1 MNNASPAPAL
11 LSAAAELPGVGGAD
25 WRVIR
30 GDCLSVLAQ
39 LPEKSANM
47 IFADPPYN
55 LQLKGELWRPNM
67 TRFNGVTAKWDK
79 FSSFAEYDSF
89 CESWLS
95 ECQRVLADDGTLWVI
110 GSYHNIGRVSRLMQD
125 LGFWLLNDVVWKKT
139 NPPPNFRGVRFTN
152 ATETLV
158 WAKKN
163 AKSRYAC
170 VEFTNATETLVWAKK
185 GEFSRYIFNRQM
197 MNAENNGKQMRNV
210 WEIPICSGAER
221 LRNGQREA
229 LHPTQKP
236 EELLQRILLS
246 CTRPGDVVLDPF
258 LGSGTTL
265 AVARQLKRMG
275 VGIERDAKYVSAASE
290 RIEATVPDQSTVNK
304 EAAVRPRVLRRVP
317 FSELIGCG
325 LIRVG
330 QTLYSPNRET
340 KAKVGDRGGNVRL
353 NRRTGSIHKM
363 GAFARNAPECNGWT
377 FWSVKRRGGEF
388 VLIDDLRAKC
398 RRLSKREGK

>member
-1 MNNASPAPAL
+1 MKDTSATPAL

-30 GDCLSVLAQ
+30 GDCLSVLSQ

-79 FSSFAEYDSF
+79 FASFAEYDKF
-89 CESWLS
+89 CESWLT
-95 ECQRVLADDGTLWVI
+95 ECRRILADNGTLWVI
-110 GSYHNIGRVSRLMQD
+110 GTYHNIGRVSRLMQD
-125 LGFWLLNDVVWKKT
+125 LEFWLLNDIFLWEKT
-139 NPPPNFRGVRFTN
+139 NAPPNFRGVRFAN

-158 WAKKN
+158 WAKK
-163 AKSRYAC
+163 SESSSY
-170 VEFTNATETLVWAKK
+170 T
-185 GEFSRYIFNRQM
+185 FNRDM
-197 MNAENNGKQMRNV
+197 MKAENGGKQMRNV
-210 WEIPICSGAER
+210 WEIPICGGAER
-221 LRNGQREA
+221 LRNGQGKA

-236 EELLQRILLS
+236 EELLRRVLLS
-246 CTRPGDVVLDPF
+246 CTKQGDVVLDPF

-265 AVARQLKRMG
+265 AVARQLGRRG
-275 VGIERDAKYVSAASE
+275 VGIERGVKYVKVASK
-290 RIEATVPDQSTVNK
+290 RIKAVVLDQSTVDK
-304 EAAVRPRVLRRVP
+304 EAEVRPRVLRRVP
-317 FSELIGCG
+317 FSELIGRG

-330 QTLYSPNRET
+330 QTLYSPDREIR
-340 KAKVGDRGGNVRL
+340 AEVADQGGNVRL

-388 VLIDDLRAKC
+388 VLIDDLRAEC
-398 RRLSKREGK
+398 RLLSKREGK

>member
-1 MNNASPAPAL
+1 MKDTSPAPDL

-30 GDCLSVLAQ
+30 GDCLSVLSQ

-79 FSSFAEYDSF
+79 FASFAEYDKF
-89 CESWLS
+89 CESWLT
-95 ECQRVLADDGTLWVI
+95 ECRRILADNGTLWVI
-110 GSYHNIGRVSRLMQD
+110 GTYHNIGRVSRLMQD
-125 LGFWLLNDVVWKKT
+125 LEFWLLNDIFLWEKT
-139 NPPPNFRGVRFTN
+139 NAPPNFRGVRFAN

-158 WAKKN
+158 WAKK
-163 AKSRYAC
+163 SESSSY
-170 VEFTNATETLVWAKK
+170 T
-185 GEFSRYIFNRQM
+185 FNRDM
-197 MNAENNGKQMRNV
+197 MKAENGGKQMRNV
-210 WEIPICSGAER
+210 WEIPICGGAER
-221 LRNGQREA
+221 LRNGQGKA

-236 EELLQRILLS
+236 EELLRRVLLS
-246 CTRPGDVVLDPF
+246 CTKQGDVVLDPF

-265 AVARQLKRMG
+265 AVARQLGRRG
-275 VGIERDAKYVSAASE
+275 VGIERGVKYVKVASK
-290 RIEATVPDQSTVNK
+290 RIKAVVLDQSTVDK
-304 EAAVRPRVLRRVP
+304 EAEVRPRVLRRVP
-317 FSELIGCG
+317 FSELIGRG

-330 QTLYSPNRET
+330 QTLYSPDREIR
-340 KAKVGDRGGNVRL
+340 AEVADRGGNVRL

-388 VLIDDLRAKC
+388 VLIDDLRAEC
-398 RRLSKREGK
+398 RLLSKREGK

>member
-1 MNNASPAPAL
+1 MKDTSATPAL

-30 GDCLSVLAQ
+30 GDCLSVLSQ

-79 FSSFAEYDSF
+79 FASFAEYDKF
-89 CESWLS
+89 CESWLT
-95 ECQRVLADDGTLWVI
+95 ECRRILADNGTLWVI
-110 GSYHNIGRVSRLMQD
+110 GTYHNIGRVSRLMQD
-125 LGFWLLNDVVWKKT
+125 LEFWLLNDIFLWEKT
-139 NPPPNFRGVRFTN
+139 NAPPNFRGVRFAN

-158 WAKKN
+158 WAKK
-163 AKSRYAC
+163 SESSSY
-170 VEFTNATETLVWAKK
+170 T
-185 GEFSRYIFNRQM
+185 FNRDM
-197 MNAENNGKQMRNV
+197 MKAENGGKQMRNV
-210 WEIPICSGAER
+210 WEIPICGGAER
-221 LRNGQREA
+221 LRNGQGKA

-236 EELLQRILLS
+236 EELLRRVLLS
-246 CTRPGDVVLDPF
+246 CTKQGDVVLDPF

-265 AVARQLKRMG
+265 AVARQLGRRG
-275 VGIERDAKYVSAASE
+275 VGIERGVKYVKVASK
-290 RIEATVPDQSTVNK
+290 RIKAVVLDQSTVDK
-304 EAAVRPRVLRRVP
+304 EAEVRPRVLRRVP
-317 FSELIGCG
+317 FSELIGRG

-330 QTLYSPNRET
+330 QTLYSPDREIR
-340 KAKVGDRGGNVRL
+340 AEVADRGGNVRL

-388 VLIDDLRAKC
+388 VLIDDLRAEC
-398 RRLSKREGK
+398 RLLSKREGK